1 MDPFCGCATACLAAE
16 KLERQWIGIDLSA
29 KTADL
34 AKLRLRKESGL
45 FYDLHHRL
53 DIPRRLDHGKVP
65 DDHTHKHTLYGIQE
79 GMCPGC
85 RVMFPFRNMTVDHVV
100 P

>member
-1 MDPFCGCATACLAAE
+1 MLYTLVPEPFRVDPYPMINDFHH
-16 KLERQWIGIDLSA
+16 
-29 KTADL
+29 
-34 AKLRLRKESGL
+34 GL
-45 FYDLHHRL
+45 L
-53 DIPRRLDHGKVP
+53 DIPRRLDQGKVP
-65 DDHTHKHTLYGIQE
+65 DYHTHKHTLYGIQE